1 MSEVKL
7 VKGSKWNIKVV
18 EKELADQYISSND
31 AAMDRRAKEAVKAA
45 ISKAQVCHKPIAKY
59 DAQSKQAYLQYPDGR
74 RVDVR

>member
-18 EKELADQYISSND
+18 EKDFADQYISSND
-31 AAMDRRAKEAVKAA
+31 AAMDKRAKEAVKAA

-59 DAQSKQAYLQYPDGR
+59 DAQNKQAYLQYPDGR